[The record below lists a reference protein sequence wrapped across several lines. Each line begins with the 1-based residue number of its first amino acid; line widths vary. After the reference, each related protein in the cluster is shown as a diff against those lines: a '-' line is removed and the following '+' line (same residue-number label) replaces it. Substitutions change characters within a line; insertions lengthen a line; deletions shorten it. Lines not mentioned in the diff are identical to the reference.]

1 MKRNKIFAWMAVAMT
16 FAACTNND
24 IADIT
29 ANDADN
35 VVNIASVTRSGET
48 GNTTA
53 QQMTAPFHLV
63 NVTQKTKFDRK
74 YEADYTYDTS
84 SNKYATTS
92 GNEVLWCKGNDEND
106 PSKMIENVFKA
117 FSPLNTPDNNAS
129 FTNFTIPTD
138 QSTTEKLAAADWMTA
153 TTTLTKLKADN
164 SVNSL
169 DLNFEH
175 RNAKLHF
182 DVTLNDEANGITA
195 NDITVI
201 GGIKPYYNSG
211 ENTIEAIVE
220 PISDLSTTTDKLIKI
235 KINGSDETLTASFP
249 SNLTSLSPG
258 KQYNF
263 SLSIGHDQATI
274 SSVYVADWGEGSI
287 DLNGNDDALLKI
299 DYKTEII
306 DGRTTYLVYNY
317 DGYNAWIDAAI
328 SNAQLSNSSHGYYP
342 EEYNT
347 DVSLILKRDIYVPAG
362 ATLKRIVKEGF
373 NKLTFNGVIDGQG
386 HTIHIASQDLTTF
399 FNGICAY
406 NSGTIK
412 NLNFDID
419 NIQSQV
425 WVSLVGENNNDGVIE
440 NCRLNGDIKVYLMPN
455 GSGYAKQAVG
465 ICAYNYGK
473 IIACENNINITSD
486 GSGNNPIEAA
496 PICINNNGTIIGC
509 INNGNINIST
519 GDSYQAA
526 GIVALFLYSG
536 NVVSCVN
543 TGEIIS
549 KIAIA
554 YDVNGGNMSHCYWN
568 NSGEGYKAFDSQSSG
583 SVSNCAYAPSWTD
596 EIINNLNTAT
606 DGDGNSIE
614 YYGYMFTTDA
624 NGKLIIVPYTPS
636 SSSSAARR

>member
-1 MKRNKIFAWMAVAMT
+1 MKRNKIYAWMAVAMT
-16 FAACTNND
+16 LAACSTND

-35 VVNIASVTRSGET
+35 IVNIASVTRSGE
-48 GNTTA
+48 GGTA
-53 QQMTAPFHLV
+53 TSTMTAPFHLV
-63 NVTQKTKFDRK
+63 NVTQQTNYGWKC
-74 YEADYTYDTS
+74 EADYTYNSSTS
-84 SNKYATTS
+84 QYARKDGDLVVWCNIKSDNSSEQMVANK
-92 GNEVLWCKGNDEND
+92 
-106 PSKMIENVFKA
+106 FQA
-117 FSPLNTPDNNAS
+117 FSPLRTVANEAS
-129 FTNFTIPTD
+129 YTTFQILPD
-138 QSTTEKLAAADWMTA
+138 QSTPDKLAAADWMTA
-153 TTTLTKLKADN
+153 TKTLTKLKADN

-182 DVTLNDEANGITA
+182 NVTLNDDANGITA

-220 PISDLSTTTDKLIKI
+220 PVSDLSTTTGKLIQI
-235 KINGSDETLTASFP
+235 KISDDETLAASFP

-568 NSGEGYKAFDSQSSG
+568 NSDQGYKAYNNYNSG
-583 SVSNCAYAPSWTD
+583 TVSNCVYAASWTD
-596 EIINNLNTAT
+596 EIINNLNTAQ
-606 DGDGNSIE
+606 DGDNKTIQD
-614 YYGYMFTTDA
+614 YGYEFTTDT
-624 NGKLIIVPYTPS
+624 NGKLIIVPSTS

>member
-1 MKRNKIFAWMAVAMT
+1 MKRNKIYAWMAVAMT
-16 FAACTNND
+16 FAACSTND

-35 VVNIASVTRSGET
+35 IVNIASVTRSGE
-48 GNTTA
+48 GGTA
-53 QQMTAPFHLV
+53 TSTMTAPFHLV
-63 NVTQKTKFDRK
+63 NVTQQTNYGWKC
-74 YEADYTYDTS
+74 EADYTYNSSTS
-84 SNKYATTS
+84 QYARKDGDLVVWCNIKS
-92 GNEVLWCKGNDEND
+92 DNSSEQMVANE
-106 PSKMIENVFKA
+106 FQA
-117 FSPLNTPDNNAS
+117 FSPLRTVANEAS
-129 FTNFTIPTD
+129 YTTFQILPD
-138 QSTTEKLAAADWMTA
+138 QSTAEKLAAADWMTA
-153 TTTLTKLKADN
+153 TKTLTKLNADN
-164 SVNSL
+164 NVNSL

-175 RNAKLHF
+175 KNAKLHF
-182 DVTLNDEANGITA
+182 NVTLNDDANGITA

-220 PISDLSTTTDKLIKI
+220 PVSDLSTTTGKLIQI
-235 KINGSDETLTASFP
+235 KISDDETLAASFP

-317 DGYNAWIDAAI
+317 DEYNAWIDAAI

-568 NSGEGYKAFDSQSSG
+568 NSDQGYKAYNNYNSG
-583 SVSNCAYAPSWTD
+583 TVSNCVYAASWTD
-596 EIINNLNTAT
+596 EIINNLNTAQ
-606 DGDGNSIE
+606 DGDNKTIQD
-614 YYGYMFTTDA
+614 YGYEFTTDT
-624 NGKLIIVPYTPS
+624 NGKLIIVPSTS

>member
-1 MKRNKIFAWMAVAMT
+1 M
-16 FAACTNND
+16 
-24 IADIT
+24 
-29 ANDADN
+29 
-35 VVNIASVTRSGET
+35 
-48 GNTTA
+48 
-53 QQMTAPFHLV
+53 
-63 NVTQKTKFDRK
+63 
-74 YEADYTYDTS
+74 
-84 SNKYATTS
+84 
-92 GNEVLWCKGNDEND
+92 
-106 PSKMIENVFKA
+106 
-117 FSPLNTPDNNAS
+117 
-129 FTNFTIPTD
+129 
-138 QSTTEKLAAADWMTA
+138 
-153 TTTLTKLKADN
+153 
-164 SVNSL
+164 
-169 DLNFEH
+169 
-175 RNAKLHF
+175 
-182 DVTLNDEANGITA
+182 
-195 NDITVI
+195 
-201 GGIKPYYNSG
+201 
-211 ENTIEAIVE
+211 
-220 PISDLSTTTDKLIKI
+220 
-235 KINGSDETLTASFP
+235 
-249 SNLTSLSPG
+249 
-258 KQYNF
+258 
-263 SLSIGHDQATI
+263 
-274 SSVYVADWGEGSI
+274 
-287 DLNGNDDALLKI
+287 
-299 DYKTEII
+299 
-306 DGRTTYLVYNY
+306 
-317 DGYNAWIDAAI
+317 
-328 SNAQLSNSSHGYYP
+328 SNSSHGYYP

-486 GSGNNPIEAA
+486 GSANNPIEAA

-568 NSGEGYKAFDSQSSG
+568 NSDQGYKAYNNYNSG
-583 SVSNCAYAPSWTD
+583 TVSNCVYAASWTD
-596 EIINNLNTAT
+596 EIINNLNTAQ
-606 DGDGNSIE
+606 DGDNKTIQD
-614 YYGYMFTTDA
+614 YGYEFTTDT
-624 NGKLIIVPYTPS
+624 NGKLIIVPSTS